1 MDPLGKLL
9 DYLTEKSIE
18 TINNAFLKHS
28 PPTINLNKVT
38 DINFE
43 VLKKLK
49 SEYGIGG
56 LILDVD
62 ETLRKD
68 FDDIPKC
75 NKEWLEYMKKEFK
88 VCIVS
93 SGFDGKIKEVIERMD
108 IKYDG
113 LHFISKRKSFKQAAE
128 EMGLEPE
135 NILVIGNDAIKDI
148 YTGNKCGMITAI
160 VNEVVEEKDEIKKK
174 DEMER

>member
-1 MDPLGKLL
+1 MDPLGKFL
-9 DYLTEKSIE
+9 DYLTNKCIE
-18 TINNAFLKHS
+18 IINNAFLKHS
-28 PPTINLNKVT
+28 PPTISLNKVT
-38 DINFE
+38 DINLE

-93 SGFDGKIKEVIERMD
+93 SGFDGKIQEVLDQMN

-113 LHFISKRKSFKQAAE
+113 FHLISKRKSFKNAAE

-148 YTGNKCGMITAI
+148 YAGNKCGMITAI
-160 VNEVVEEKDEIKKK
+160 VKEVVEEKEEI
-174 DEMER
+174 ER

>member
-9 DYLTEKSIE
+9 DYLTYKSIAA
-18 TINNAFLKHS
+18 IQNAFKQYS
-28 PPTINLNKVT
+28 PPTIELNKVT
-38 DINFE
+38 DINLE

-62 ETLRKD
+62 ETLRRD
-68 FDDIPKC
+68 YDDIPKC

-88 VCIVS
+88 VCVVS
-93 SGFDGKIKEVIERMD
+93 SGFDGKIQKVLEEMN

-113 LHFISKRKSFKQAAE
+113 LHFISKKKSLKKAAE

-135 NILVIGNDAIKDI
+135 NVLVIGNDAISDI
-148 YTGNKCGMITAI
+148 FAGNKCGMITAI
-160 VNEVVEEKDEIKKK
+160 VNEVAKENEET
-174 DEMER
+174 ER